1 MYHSQE
7 KQDYLLD
14 TYVFQGYKRGI
25 FVEVGAWDGVAY
37 SNTLF
42 FEKERNWTGL
52 TIEAHPDRY
61 EELKQNRPNTIHL
74 NVAVNDVNG
83 MVDFLTISG
92 DTGML
97 SGIKSHYDPR
107 HLQRIEN
114 ETQLLKTTY
123 TTIPVISKRLD
134 TIFSECNVQR
144 VHYLSIDVE
153 GSEFNVIRSIDFGK
167 VFIDVI
173 GFENNYPDKSGVI
186 IEYLKTKGYVKS
198 SVESIDIFMIH
209 AGSPFH
215 TRKPLSFINL
225 SS

>member
-7 KQDYLLD
+7 KQDFLLD
-14 TYVFQGYKRGI
+14 TRIFQGYKRGI

-42 FEKERNWTGL
+42 FEKERKWTGI
-52 TIEAHPDRY
+52 TIEPHPDRY

-74 NVAVNDVNG
+74 NVAVNDVDEV
-83 MVDFLTISG
+83 VDFLTI
-92 DTGML
+92 TGNTSML

-107 HLQRIEN
+107 HIQRIEN
-114 ETQLLKTTY
+114 ETKRLGTSY
-123 TTIPVISKRLD
+123 TTIPITSKRLD
-134 TIFSECNVQR
+134 TIFTEHNIQR

-173 GFENNYPDKSGVI
+173 GFENNYPDKSEMIV
-186 IEYLKTKGYVKS
+186 EYLRTKGYEKS
-198 SVESIDIFMIH
+198 FQTIDIFMIH
-209 AGSPFH
+209 SGSPFH
-215 TRKPLSFINL
+215 VKKPLQFLNL

>member
-7 KQDYLLD
+7 KQDLLLD
-14 TYVFQGYKRGI
+14 THIFQGFKRGV
-25 FVEVGAWDGVAY
+25 FVEVGAWDGVCY

-42 FEKERNWTGL
+42 FEKERGWTGL
-52 TIEAHPDRY
+52 TIEPHPDKY
-61 EELKQNRPNTIHL
+61 EELKKNRPSTVHL
-74 NVAVNDVNG
+74 NVAVNDVNEV
-83 MVDFLTISG
+83 VDFLTI
-92 DTGML
+92 TGETSML

-114 ETQLLKTTY
+114 ETKQLNTTY
-123 TTIPVISKRLD
+123 TTIPIQSKRLD
-134 TIFSECNVQR
+134 TIFTEHNVQR

-209 AGSPFH
+209 TSSPFH
-215 TRKPLSFINL
+215 SRKPLSFLNL

>member
-7 KQDYLLD
+7 KQDFLLD
-14 TYVFQGYKRGI
+14 QFVFQGYKRGV
-25 FVEVGAWDGVAY
+25 FVEVGAWDGLAY

-42 FEKERNWTGL
+42 FEKERKWTGL

-61 EELKQNRPNTIHL
+61 EELKQNRPNTTHL

-92 DTGML
+92 STGML
-97 SGIKSHYDPR
+97 SGIKSQYDPR
-107 HLQRIEN
+107 HLRRIEN
-114 ETQLLKTTY
+114 ETQQLNTTC
-123 TTIPVISKRLD
+123 TTIPVVSKRLD

-153 GSEFNVIRSIDFGK
+153 GSEFNVIRSIDFEK
-167 VFIDVI
+167 VYIDVI
-173 GFENNYPDKSGVI
+173 GFENNYADKSSVI
-186 IEYLKTKGYVKS
+186 VEYLKTKGYVKAPI
-198 SVESIDIFMIH
+198 ESIDIFMIH
-209 AGSPFH
+209 VGSPFH
-215 TRKPLSFINL
+215 ARKPLGFLNL

>member
-7 KQDYLLD
+7 KQDLLLD
-14 TYVFQGYKRGI
+14 THVFQGYKRGV
-25 FVEVGAWDGVAY
+25 FVEVGAWDGVVY

-83 MVDFLTISG
+83 FVDFLTISG

-107 HLQRIEN
+107 HLQRIEI
-114 ETQLLKTTY
+114 ETKQLNTTY
-123 TTIPVISKRLD
+123 KTIPVISRRLD

-153 GSEFNVIRSIDFGK
+153 GSEFNVIRSIDFEK

-173 GFENNYPDKSGVI
+173 GFENNYPDKSNVNV
-186 IEYLKTKGYVKS
+186 EYLKTKGYVKAPI
-198 SVESIDIFMIH
+198 ESIDIFMIH
-209 AGSPFH
+209 TRSPFH
-215 TRKPLSFINL
+215 VKKHLSFLNL
-225 SS
+225 S